1 MNDFKTSVAFADTK
15 PHYILLDGLRGV
27 AAIMVLWYHVFEG
40 FAFAKGSIIET
51 FNHGHLG
58 VDFFFLLSGF
68 VISYAYDDRWKLSRR
83 VTESLS
89 HQDVIDTSDKVCQQP
104 TANSLSIKDF
114 FKRRLI
120 RLHPMLVMGAF
131 IGLICF
137 LLQGGVKWDG
147 TATPI
152 HWTLIAFVLTL
163 FFIPA
168 YPGASYDIRGNAEMF
183 PLNGPS
189 WSLFFEYIGNILYAL
204 FIRKLSNKM
213 LAAFVG
219 LTGILWIW
227 FIAFDISGYDMI
239 GIGWT
244 LDAVN
249 FFGGLLRMMF
259 PFTLG
264 MLIAR
269 RFMRQRVNKSTSQQ
283 VETRQLHNTNKQDVI
298 DTSNKFRFLHSNIFW
313 IATIVLFALFSIPYI
328 SGEDVTNRVPAL
340 SNISINGIYELACI
354 MIVFPLIVWIA
365 ASSDSAQS
373 NFTLKLSKF
382 LGDLSYPLYIVH
394 YPVMYLFYAWL
405 IENQYYTLG
414 EIWQMVTLVMIV
426 NIALA
431 YACLKLYDEPI
442 RKRLSKL

>member
-1 MNDFKTSVAFADTK
+1 MSKINTFNASVGFADTK

-27 AAIMVLWYHVFEG
+27 AALMVLWYHVFEG
-40 FAFAKGSIIET
+40 FAFAKGSVIET

-68 VISYAYDDRWKLSRR
+68 VISYAYDDRWRKPISQQ
-83 VTESLS
+83 VNETTSQQVQGQSMSLKS
-89 HQDVIDTSDKVCQQP
+89 
-104 TANSLSIKDF
+104 F

-137 LLQGGVKWDG
+137 FIQGGVKWYG
-147 TATPI
+147 SSTPL

-213 LAAFVG
+213 LGLLVG
-219 LTGILWIW
+219 ATGILWIW
-227 FIAFDISGYDMI
+227 FVAFDVSGYDMI

-264 MLIAR
+264 MLMAR
-269 RFMRQRVNKSTSQQ
+269 NFSQESKVKGQ
-283 VETRQLHNTNKQDVI
+283 KTFFTK
-298 DTSNKFRFLHSNIFW
+298 NIFW
-313 IATIVLFALFSIPYI
+313 ISIIILFAFFSVPYFPK
-328 SGEDVTNRVPAL
+328 T
-340 SNISINGIYELACI
+340 SNISVNGIYELACI

-373 NFTLKLSKF
+373 KFTLKLSKF

-394 YPVMYLFYAWL
+394 YPVMYVFYAWL
-405 IENQYYTLG
+405 IKNQYFTLA
-414 EIWQMVTLVMIV
+414 ETWPTVILVLTVCIV
-426 NIALA
+426 LA

-442 RKRLSKL
+442 RKRLSKSK